1 MCKSIK
7 QLLNKSEIK
16 INHGNLT
23 AKWQYIFWSV
33 VQKAI
38 FLSFIYSYNTRQN
51 WQMEYFLTL
60 LLKFQGKRTIEAMEL
75 NCDFA
80 GYDDPRMSLVQFY
93 FAGTRSFQEG
103 PDGTLVEGSQVSTED
118 DLANWVPELGSIN
131 VDGWDYGDGTGIHF
145 ICLYHNQE
153 EHLEKD
159 LDKPLEYPNK
169 YRYSKSRG

>member
-60 LLKFQGKRTIEAMEL
+60 LLKF
-75 NCDFA
+75 
-80 GYDDPRMSLVQFY
+80 
-93 FAGTRSFQEG
+93 
-103 PDGTLVEGSQVSTED
+103 
-118 DLANWVPELGSIN
+118 
-131 VDGWDYGDGTGIHF
+131 
-145 ICLYHNQE
+145 
-153 EHLEKD
+153 
-159 LDKPLEYPNK
+159 
-169 YRYSKSRG
+169 

>member
-1 MCKSIK
+1 
-7 QLLNKSEIK
+7 
-16 INHGNLT
+16 
-23 AKWQYIFWSV
+23 
-33 VQKAI
+33 
-38 FLSFIYSYNTRQN
+38 
-51 WQMEYFLTL
+51 
-60 LLKFQGKRTIEAMEL
+60 MEL

-131 VDGWDYGDGTGIHF
+131 VDGWDYGDETGIHF

-159 LDKPLEYPNK
+159 LDEPLKYPNK
-169 YRYSKSRG
+169 YRFSKSKG